1 MPPGKVRRT
10 VLTAVAVLAV
20 AGAVLFFFRPAALLV
35 ETAQAARGP
44 MEVTVNEQGETRV
57 HDRFVISSPVAG
69 RLMRVDL
76 QDGDAVQQDEV
87 VARIEPV
94 PLNQREREEVYARV
108 QAAEAAL
115 RQAKAREAHAQKDL
129 EQIRRD
135 RGRAEQLAKDGVIS
149 AQALEQARTA
159 DLTATDELHAAES
172 SVQQAISEEKIARAG
187 LLGTN
192 VSGNPPLIELH
203 SPIQGRVLR
212 VVEKSERVVSM
223 GAPIVILGDSKKIE
237 IVTEVLSTDA
247 VKIHPGDSV
256 WIDGWGGNHPLRAR
270 VRLVEPYGFTKISAL
285 GVEEQ
290 RVNIISDFV
299 EAHEVLGDGYR
310 VETHVV
316 IWSTKGVLRAPISTV
331 FRRGKGW
338 SVFVVTGNRARV
350 RDVEI
355 GHRNE
360 SEVEILSGLREGE
373 QLVDHPPSELSDGMR
388 VRTR

>member
-1 MPPGKVRRT
+1 MAHGKIRRI
-10 VLTAVAVLAV
+10 VLTAIVVLV
-20 AGAVLFFFRPAALLV
+20 LAGAVVFFFRPAALLV
-35 ETAQAARGP
+35 ETAQATRGP

-57 HDRFVISSPVAG
+57 HDRFVVSSPVTG

-76 QDGDAVQQDEV
+76 QDGDAVQQNEV

-94 PLNQREREEVYARV
+94 PLSRREREEVYARV

-115 RQAKAREAHAQKDL
+115 RQAKAREAHARKDL
-129 EQIRRD
+129 AQIRRD
-135 RGRAEQLAKDGVIS
+135 RDRAEQLAKNGVIS
-149 AQALEQARTA
+149 AQVLEQARNA
-159 DLTATDELHAAES
+159 DLTAKDELNAAES

-187 LLGTN
+187 LLGTD

-212 VVEKSERVVSM
+212 VMEKSERVVSM

-256 WIDGWGGNHPLRAR
+256 WIDGWGGDHPLRAR

-299 EAHEVLGDGYR
+299 EAQEALGDGYR
-310 VETHVV
+310 VETHVI
-316 IWSTKGVLRAPISTV
+316 IWSSQDVLRVPISTV
-331 FRRGKGW
+331 FRRGQGW
-338 SVFVVTGNRARV
+338 SVFVVTDNRARV
-350 RDVEI
+350 KDVEI

-360 SEVEILSGLREGE
+360 SEAEILSGLREGE
-373 QLVDHPPSELSDGMR
+373 QLVDHPPSEISDGMR